1 MSTTLDEAYT
11 NFIEVRRIL
20 VRREIFRGS
29 LSPKE
34 GVLKALCEYGIDRY
48 EYLIRGALLTCL
60 EHEIEQCHAVTRP
73 FLELARD
80 ALLKDKN
87 RV

>member
-1 MSTTLDEAYT
+1 MSTTLDEACSS
-11 NFIEVRRIL
+11 
-20 VRREIFRGS
+20 REFWTTY
-29 LSPKE
+29 E
-34 GVLKALCEYGIDRY
+34 EQGVLKALCEYGIDRY